1 MKKLRENAYEVFL
14 SERSA
19 EDTERLER
27 FFRAFEEHCLLR
39 SAEKL
44 KLRADFEKAILCYH
58 QAGKT
63 VEEMLGRLSI
73 RKMGGF
79 YARPASAWFPLDDA
93 AKIYPLSMGHN
104 SMSVFRLSAYLK
116 TQVVPELLQV
126 ALDFTITRF
135 PSFAT
140 TLKKGFFWHYLDSS
154 KRRFSAEPDYAV
166 PCRALAV
173 SRSGSQSFRVL
184 YFQNRISVEFFHV
197 LTDGT
202 GGMEFLKALTA
213 EYLRLT
219 GVAIPKENLMDPED
233 LPDPEEIENAFA
245 KVDRSGA
252 GSGFVDKMAVQMS
265 GRLSDIKPC
274 RVIHLKMS
282 ADAIKAAAKKYQA
295 TVTAY
300 LLGVM
305 FLAQRAATEQMQG
318 DVSIQVPVNMR
329 KFYPSRT
336 VRNFAL
342 YCGIRMPLQDLRSLE
357 EIVPLIRDQL
367 TEKASQE
374 SMRRM
379 LASTEK
385 LVRSMQYIPLAL
397 KQPAARLV
405 YGFLGDK
412 IFSNTLS
419 NLGVVK
425 IPEAMAQ
432 QIESMDFVL
441 GTTITNRA
449 GCSAVTVNGVTTFS
463 IAKTTADPT
472 FEEMMWELLRRDGIL
487 VEVEG
492 SECYGS

>member
-1 MKKLRENAYEVFL
+1 MKKLRENAYELFL

-19 EDTERLER
+19 EDAERLER

-44 KLRADFEKAILCYH
+44 KLRADFEKAILYYH
-58 QAGKT
+58 QTGKT

-116 TQVVPELLQV
+116 TQVVPELLQI

-166 PCRALAV
+166 PCRALTV

-219 GVAIPKENLMDPED
+219 GVAIPKENLMDSED
-233 LPDPEEIENAFA
+233 LPNPEEIENAFA
-245 KVDRSGA
+245 KVDRSGT

-274 RVIHLKMS
+274 RVVHLKMN
-282 ADAIKAAAKKYQA
+282 ADEIKAAAKKYQA

-342 YCGIRMPLQDLRSLE
+342 YCGIRLPLQELRRPGGDRTSHPGSADRKGFPG
-357 EIVPLIRDQL
+357 IHAPDAGFHGKTGPLHAVYSPGPETAGGQTGVWLPGRQDFFQHPL
-367 TEKASQE
+367 QPGRRQNPGGHGPADREHGLCAGDDHHQP
-374 SMRRM
+374 RRM
-379 LASTEK
+379 F
-385 LVRSMQYIPLAL
+385 RCDGQ
-397 KQPAARLV
+397 
-405 YGFLGDK
+405 
-412 IFSNTLS
+412 
-419 NLGVVK
+419 
-425 IPEAMAQ
+425 
-432 QIESMDFVL
+432 
-441 GTTITNRA
+441 
-449 GCSAVTVNGVTTFS
+449 
-463 IAKTTADPT
+463 
-472 FEEMMWELLRRDGIL
+472 WHHHLLHCQDHG
-487 VEVEG
+487 G
-492 SECYGS
+492 SHL

>member
-63 VEEMLGRLSI
+63 VEEMLALLSI

-219 GVAIPKENLMDPED
+219 GVVIPKGTLMDPED
-233 LPDPEEIENAFA
+233 LADP
-245 KVDRSGA
+245 
-252 GSGFVDKMAVQMS
+252 
-265 GRLSDIKPC
+265 
-274 RVIHLKMS
+274 
-282 ADAIKAAAKKYQA
+282 
-295 TVTAY
+295 
-300 LLGVM
+300 
-305 FLAQRAATEQMQG
+305 
-318 DVSIQVPVNMR
+318 
-329 KFYPSRT
+329 
-336 VRNFAL
+336 
-342 YCGIRMPLQDLRSLE
+342 E

-472 FEEMMWELLRRDGIL
+472 FEEMMWELLRRDGIP

-492 SECYGS
+492 SACYGS